1 MNEVSTARR
10 IWAAVEPVAASIYFV
25 PEVHRA
31 YNDSRLRRPE
41 RVVDGIEY
49 PDMLAYFTSR
59 GACLGDG
66 VSGHL
71 VAAAFGVFKRPMVV
85 DAVAAGWQRTDQAAI
100 LDARQLGAVTSLRR
114 MLGDAPAELS
124 WVTEV
129 LRIAGAAPG
138 EGRALFS
145 GLLSLGMP
153 DDPMGAFWRAADLV
167 REHRGDSHIAAWID
181 ADLDACEIGVL
192 TDPWRGQPLKS
203 WVRSRGW
210 TDDELDGAIER
221 LTRHGYLDGDGDHA
235 GRLGPARADRVG
247 DRPHGGTRRRRAR
260 RRRRPAVRDPRPLV
274 RADRRRQGLPDAGPV
289 AGGAPETSGPIVR
302 TLDSDEATADGSAA
316 ASSAGSSTTGGRRE
330 QARPRA
336 AARRVRPGA
345 TRRGPRAGSASRV
358 GSGAG

>member
-1 MNEVSTARR
+1 MSAGVPVARR

-31 YNDSRLRRPE
+31 YNALGFEGPS
-41 RVVDGIEY
+41 RVVNGIEY

-59 GACLGDG
+59 GACLGDQ

-71 VAAAFGVFKRPMVV
+71 VASAFGVFKRPMVV
-85 DAVAAGWQRTDQAAI
+85 DAVAAGWQRTDQASI
-100 LDARQLGAVTSLRR
+100 LAAREDGAVSSLRR
-114 MLGDAPAELS
+114 MLGDDPDGLGWATAVLSRMAE
-124 WVTEV
+124 
-129 LRIAGAAPG
+129 AAPG

-210 TDDELDGAIER
+210 TEDELDGAIER
-221 LTRHGYLDGDGDHA
+221 LTRRGLLTDGTTTAAGWDLREEIESATDHMEGRVVVALGDDAERLFGLLDGWCEQIVAAHGYPTLV
-235 GRLGPARADRVG
+235 RWPAR
-247 DRPHGGTRRRRAR
+247 P
-260 RRRRPAVRDPRPLV
+260 
-274 RADRRRQGLPDAGPV
+274 
-289 AGGAPETSGPIVR
+289 
-302 TLDSDEATADGSAA
+302 
-316 ASSAGSSTTGGRRE
+316 
-330 QARPRA
+330 
-336 AARRVRPGA
+336 
-345 TRRGPRAGSASRV
+345 
-358 GSGAG
+358 